1 MGLER
6 GELIGPEPLGLLE
19 PVLQFAHRPR
29 FQRIDPDPRI
39 IEWVAFLDQA
49 AGLERAQVP
58 AERRRAQTDPV
69 GQLAGRARRFAQQ
82 LDDLP
87 AMRIGERGE
96 RAVDRG
102 GGGRAQENISILR
115 PVAFS
120 DSSTEKGR
128 TFWAKVQTWPS
139 GSRAR

>member
-1 MGLER
+1 M
-6 GELIGPEPLGLLE
+6 PT
-19 PVLQFAHRPR
+19 
-29 FQRIDPDPRI
+29 
-39 IEWVAFLDQA
+39 
-49 AGLERAQVP
+49 
-58 AERRRAQTDPV
+58 ERRRAQPDAV
-69 GQLAGRARRFAQQ
+69 GKLAGPARRLAQQ

-96 RAVDRG
+96 RAVDPGSG
-102 GGGRAQENISILR
+102 GGAQENISILR

>member
-1 MGLER
+1 M
-6 GELIGPEPLGLLE
+6 
-19 PVLQFAHRPR
+19 
-29 FQRIDPDPRI
+29 
-39 IEWVAFLDQA
+39 
-49 AGLERAQVP
+49 P
-58 AERRRAQTDPV
+58 AERRRAQPDAV
-69 GQLAGRARRFAQQ
+69 GKLAGPARRLAQQ

-96 RAVDRG
+96 RAVDPRG
-102 GGGRAQENISILR
+102 AGAQENISILR